1 MNRLLEAILRT
12 DLRFFIRKVFA
23 TICPGEPY
31 LHNWH
36 IEAIAYQLE
45 RVFLGK
51 TRRLLIN
58 QPPRSLKSICV
69 SVAYV
74 AWLLG
79 RDPTRRVIAVS
90 YSGDFAAELHRQFRQ
105 VASSEWY
112 AALFPHTRWAKETG
126 LEFVTTLGGGRYA
139 TSVGGTLTG
148 RGADLIVIDDPLNA
162 AEAQSEAARKRVIDW
177 FGGSLVSRLN
187 DKRTGTI
194 VAVMQRL
201 HEDDLA
207 GHVLRQGGWEHLD
220 LPAIAVEE
228 QTLQL
233 GPEKSHLRRVG
244 DVLHPERE
252 DLAAL
257 EALKRELG
265 GMMFSAQYQQRP
277 VPLEG
282 NLVRRAWFR
291 YFKLSSLPP
300 TTYLTKII
308 QSWDVAMQTGETNDY
323 SVCTTWRAD
332 RDDVYLLHVFR
343 GRLEYPEL
351 RRKVIALAQEQGC
364 SRVLIEDAGPGMN
377 LLQDLRCSPAP
388 GTLRPIGVRPDGG
401 KLERMAAQTAKIEA
415 GHVHLFENAPWL
427 PRIPIGA
434 SGLPQRTTRRP
445 GRQRLTVSILVAARE
460 FPIQRAHRRADP
472 FLSAEDP
479 YSVLARVHP
488 VRFRVRTVPK
498 RIQRRGLAVRGPGSD
513 ASVNVRARLFS
524 DGRRFELSWTPDLGP
539 LAKV

>member
-1 MNRLLEAILRT
+1 MNRLLEAVLRT

-23 TICPGEPY
+23 TVSPGEPY

-45 RVFLGK
+45 RVFLGE
-51 TRRLLIN
+51 TTRLLIN

-112 AALFPHTRWAKETG
+112 EALFPQTRWAKETG

-187 DKRTGTI
+187 DKRTGAI

-220 LPAIAVEE
+220 LPAIAVE
-228 QTLQL
+228 QQILQL
-233 GPEKSHLRRVG
+233 GPDRFHCRRVG
-244 DVLHPERE
+244 DALHPERE
-252 DLAAL
+252 GLAAL

-291 YFKLSSLPP
+291 YFTPSTLPRP
-300 TTYLTKII
+300 TYSTKIV

-332 RDDVYLLHVFR
+332 RDDVYLLDVFR

-351 RRKVIALAQEQGC
+351 RRKLVALAQEHAC
-364 SRVLIEDAGPGMN
+364 DRVLIEDAGPGMN
-377 LLQDLRCSPAP
+377 LLQDLRCSPAL
-388 GTLRPIGVRPDGG
+388 GTLRPIPVRPEGG

-415 GHVHLFENAPWL
+415 GHVHLPETAPWL
-427 PRIPIGA
+427 G
-434 SGLPQRTTRRP
+434 
-445 GRQRLTVSILVAARE
+445 E
-460 FPIQRAHRRADP
+460 
-472 FLSAEDP
+472 FLSELLAFPNGRHDDQVD
-479 YSVLARVHP
+479 SVSQFLFWWQREN
-488 VRFRVRTVPK
+488 FLFNVP
-498 RIQRRGLAVRGPGSD
+498 ITMPF
-513 ASVNVRARLFS
+513 SVSQPRSF
-524 DGRRFELSWTPDLGP
+524 PC
-539 LAKV
+539 

>member
-51 TRRLLIN
+51 TTRLLIN

-427 PRIPIGA
+427 P
-434 SGLPQRTTRRP
+434 
-445 GRQRLTVSILVAARE
+445 E
-460 FPIQRAHRRADP
+460 
-472 FLSAEDP
+472 FLSELLAFPNGRHDDQVD
-479 YSVLARVHP
+479 SVSQFLFWWQREN
-488 VRFRVRTVPK
+488 FQFNVP
-498 RIQRRGLAVRGPGSD
+498 IVAPI
-513 ASVNVRARLFS
+513 LFS
-524 DGRRFELSWTPDLGP
+524 RPRTPISY
-539 LAKV
+539 

>member
-1 MNRLLEAILRT
+1 M
-12 DLRFFIRKVFA
+12 
-23 TICPGEPY
+23 
-31 LHNWH
+31 
-36 IEAIAYQLE
+36 
-45 RVFLGK
+45 
-51 TRRLLIN
+51 
-58 QPPRSLKSICV
+58 
-69 SVAYV
+69 
-74 AWLLG
+74 
-79 RDPTRRVIAVS
+79 S

-524 DGRRFELSWTPDLGP
+524 DGRRFESPAPPAVRANRPGFPATKT
-539 LAKV
+539 LAIPVG

>member
-1 MNRLLEAILRT
+1 M
-12 DLRFFIRKVFA
+12 
-23 TICPGEPY
+23 
-31 LHNWH
+31 
-36 IEAIAYQLE
+36 
-45 RVFLGK
+45 
-51 TRRLLIN
+51 
-58 QPPRSLKSICV
+58 
-69 SVAYV
+69 
-74 AWLLG
+74 
-79 RDPTRRVIAVS
+79 VS

-112 AALFPHTRWAKETG
+112 KALFPNTHWAKETG

-162 AEAQSEAARKRVIDW
+162 AEAQSETARKRVIDW

-187 DKRTGTI
+187 DKRTGAI

-228 QTLQL
+228 QSLQL
-233 GPEKSHLRRVG
+233 GPGRSHLRSVG
-244 DVLHPERE
+244 DALHPERE
-252 DLAAL
+252 GLAAL

-291 YFKLSSLPP
+291 YFLPP
-300 TTYLTKII
+300 TLPPPTYRNKIV
-308 QSWDVAMQTGETNDY
+308 QSWDVAMQTSDTNDY

-332 RDDVYLLHVFR
+332 KDDVYLLHVFR

-351 RRKVIALAQEQGC
+351 RRKVIALAQERQC
-364 SRVLIEDAGPGMN
+364 SRLLIEDAGLGMT
-377 LLQDLRCSPAP
+377 LLQDLIHSPPP
-388 GTLRPIGVRPDGG
+388 GMTRPIGIRPDGG

-415 GHVHLFENAPWL
+415 GHVHISEDAPWL
-427 PRIPIGA
+427 GEFLTELLAFPNGRHDDQVDSVSQFLFWWQRENFQHHVAIVPPIIISRPRDPIP
-434 SGLPQRTTRRP
+434 T
-445 GRQRLTVSILVAARE
+445 
-460 FPIQRAHRRADP
+460 
-472 FLSAEDP
+472 
-479 YSVLARVHP
+479 
-488 VRFRVRTVPK
+488 
-498 RIQRRGLAVRGPGSD
+498 
-513 ASVNVRARLFS
+513 
-524 DGRRFELSWTPDLGP
+524 
-539 LAKV
+539 